1 MKKEWLKNEMV
12 DKIFPTHKIK
22 YEKVIFEV
30 LGMFYNLYTTNR
42 NSLINEAY
50 EFVSFCFSFQI
61 INR

>member
-50 EFVSFCFSFQI
+50 
-61 INR
+61 